1 MIPSTDTKSVDSQ
14 VPLLPT
20 FHLPGPLLE
29 RIRSTG
35 FTSCLLHPLKTKRL
49 NLQKIEKKDIETVGH
64 IYKAAWLL
72 GGPVHLRNFKGV
84 QESMPAYYFFGGKTL
99 QQYPTWLRKP
109 PVRKKDNLKKE
120 TWG

>member
-84 QESMPAYYFFGGKTL
+84 QESMPAYYFFGGKNPPTL
-99 QQYPTWLRKP
+99 SNMIKETSS
-109 PVRKKDNLKKE
+109 KKE
-120 TWG
+120 G